1 MTTQPTVTLRFT
13 HAILQAAERHGI
25 ALPDTLRRRI
35 PENGR
40 TPLALQDELWE
51 AFCGAAADPL
61 IGARLGLDLQVGHLD
76 LVGML
81 LMSCE
86 TQGEALDLLLEY
98 HPIVGEG
105 GDFRV
110 EHQGDDCLLIYEPHY
125 RVRRRERVEAVMACV
140 LNLTRWITGDRF
152 EIRALTLTTSPGT
165 DREKYQELLNAPVRF
180 DAPAN
185 ALVFSPSLQATP
197 LIQANA
203 AMRDQLKQLAD
214 QALAELDHD
223 SLGSRVQALLRR
235 SPAWGRER
243 IADQLGMSSRHL
255 VRKLQEEGTTFKLLR
270 STLLQQMAEQRLAD
284 GASVAEVAEELGFSD
299 ESAFNKAFK
308 RWAGVTPARFREKT
322 GKDAQ
327 GPT

>member
-1 MTTQPTVTLRFT
+1 MTFQPTVTLRFT

-25 ALPDTLRRRI
+25 ALPASLKQRI
-35 PENGR
+35 PDSGR

-51 AFCGAAADPL
+51 AFCAAAEDPL

-105 GDFRV
+105 GDFQVR
-110 EHQGDDCLLIYEPHY
+110 HQGEDCLLIYEPHY

-140 LNLTRWITGDRF
+140 LNLTRWITGDSF
-152 EIRALTLTTSPGT
+152 QVRAVTLDSPPGT
-165 DREKYQELLNAPVRF
+165 DEADYRKLLDAPVRF
-180 DAPAN
+180 DAPEN
-185 ALVFSPSLQATP
+185 ALVFSPALQATP
-197 LIQANA
+197 LIQANTE
-203 AMRDQLKQLAD
+203 MRDQLKRLAD
-214 QALAELDHD
+214 RALETLARD
-223 SLGSRVQALLRR
+223 SLASRVQALVRQ
-235 SPAWGRER
+235 SPAWGKER
-243 IADQLGMSSRHL
+243 IAEQLGISGRHL

-270 STLLQQMAEQRLAD
+270 STLLQKIAEQRLAG
-284 GASVAEVAEELGFSD
+284 GASVTEVAQELGFSD

-308 RWAGVTPARFREKT
+308 RWAGVTPARFRET
-322 GKDAQ
+322 A
-327 GPT
+327 T

>member
-1 MTTQPTVTLRFT
+1 MTREPTVTLRFT

-25 ALPDTLRRRI
+25 ALPASLRRRI
-35 PENGR
+35 PAHGR
-40 TPLALQDELWE
+40 APLALQDELWE
-51 AFCGAAADPL
+51 AFCAAAGDPL

-81 LMSCE
+81 LMSCQ

-110 EHQGDDCLLIYEPHY
+110 EHQGGDCLLIYEPHY

-152 EIRALTLTTSPGT
+152 EIRALSLTSPPGA
-165 DREKYQELLNAPVRF
+165 DRQRYRELLRAPVRF
-180 DAPAN
+180 DAPVN

-203 AMRDQLKQLAD
+203 GMRDHLQQLAD
-214 QALAELDHD
+214 QALAELDQT
-223 SLGSRVQALLRR
+223 SLGRRVQAMLRQA
-235 SPAWGRER
+235 PARGREQ
-243 IADQLGMSSRHL
+243 IADQLEISSRHL

-270 STLLQQMAEQRLAD
+270 ATLLQQLAEERLGK
-284 GASVAEVAEELGFSD
+284 GASVAEVAEALGFSD
-299 ESAFNKAFK
+299 ESAFTKAFK
-308 RWAGVTPARFREKT
+308 RWAGVTPAQFRETTT
-322 GKDAQ
+322 GRGNPA
-327 GPT
+327 